1 MIRIVIDTN
10 IFVSALLFE
19 NSVPFQLVRLAESKG
34 IVLFSEAT
42 LGELKQVLSRKKFD
56 KYITVQ
62 EREAFFL
69 KLMMT
74 GENVVIHRQIKACR
88 DEKDNKFLE
97 LAINGNAHFIVS
109 EDNDLLALN
118 PFENIPI
125 ISPNLFLNS
134 FNSL

>member
-19 NSVPFQLVRLAESKG
+19 NSLPFQVVRLTESKG
-34 IVLFSEAT
+34 VVLFSEAT

-56 KYITVQ
+56 KYITME
-62 EREAFFL
+62 ERETFFL

-74 GENVVIHRQIKACR
+74 GENVIIHRQIKACR

-97 LAINGNAHFIVS
+97 LAINGKADFIITG
-109 EDNDLLALN
+109 DNDLLALN

-125 ISPNLFLNS
+125 ISPNFFLNNR
-134 FNSL
+134 NSL